1 MNSLIRILI
10 NFHNII
16 YINIKWIQLLDMLMI
31 TYINNYYILI
41 I

>member
-10 NFHNII
+10 NFHIII